1 MKNKKILSAMKQR
14 YVMFAIFFSLLATM
28 PVWSQTQII
37 RRIPVEVKSQKSSQ
51 LARKIAGCKYVTYQN
66 KGYGYTFKY
75 PDFMVKYVDKMG
87 MDDDSKGIVLSW
99 NNQVAINSW
108 VDEAGGDTPQTLWN
122 TLKENKDIRY
132 TYHRII
138 GNTLFSSGYMPNGN
152 ILYDKWVFKDGLIY
166 SVSLEYPVG
175 NKKDMD
181 DVVKKVAASLKT
193 L

>member
-1 MKNKKILSAMKQR
+1 MIKKLLFTLILS
-14 YVMFAIFFSLLATM
+14 SLLVTV
-28 PVWSQTQII
+28 PSFGQTHII
-37 RRIPVEVKSQKSSQ
+37 RRIPVEVKPQKSSQ

-66 KGYGYTFKY
+66 TDYGYSFQY
-75 PDFMVKYVDKMG
+75 PDFMVKYVDKTG

-99 NNQVAINSW
+99 ANQVAINSW

-138 GNTLFSSGYMPNGN
+138 GNNLFSSGYMPNGN

-181 DVVKKVAASLKT
+181 DVVKKVATSLKPQ
-193 L
+193 